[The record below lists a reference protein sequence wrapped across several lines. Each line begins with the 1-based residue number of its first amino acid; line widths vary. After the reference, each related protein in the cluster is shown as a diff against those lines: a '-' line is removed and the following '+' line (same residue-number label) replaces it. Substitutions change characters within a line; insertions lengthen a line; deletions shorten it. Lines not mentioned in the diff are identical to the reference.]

1 MRMGAIPTV
10 PAAVASHRLKPAQT
24 AGIQSEA
31 SRGRECLDAMSTIA
45 YQRLTH
51 CSINEVLRTGAM
63 EARTSLMRP
72 RGGER
77 GGPRLVLDLGN
88 RPAAPVLAGRDP
100 RDDNGTLKTVALT
113 RCTDM
118 LHLRPNC
125 ECCDRD
131 LPPESS
137 LARICSFEC
146 TFCADCAEARLHG
159 RCPNCE
165 GELVA
170 RPRRP
175 AARLDRFPPS
185 TQRVFKPEGCG
196 QVTQAGPALHAGPA

>member
-1 MRMGAIPTV
+1 MRTGTIPTV
-10 PAAVASHRLKPAQT
+10 PAAVASLLLKPAQA
-24 AGIQSEA
+24 AGIRSEA
-31 SRGRECLDAMSTIA
+31 NKGRECFQGMSSRLR
-45 YQRLTH
+45 QRLTH
-51 CSINEVLRTGAM
+51 CSINDALRTEKM
-63 EARTSLMRP
+63 EAHTSLMLS
-72 RGGER
+72 RGGRR
-77 GGPRLVLDLGN
+77 GGPRLVRDLDD
-88 RPAAPVLAGRDP
+88 RPAAPDLAARDP
-100 RDDNGTLKTVALT
+100 RGDNGASKTVALT

-175 AARLDRFPPS
+175 AAKLDRFPAS

-196 QVTQAGPALHAGPA
+196 PLTQAGPALYTGPA